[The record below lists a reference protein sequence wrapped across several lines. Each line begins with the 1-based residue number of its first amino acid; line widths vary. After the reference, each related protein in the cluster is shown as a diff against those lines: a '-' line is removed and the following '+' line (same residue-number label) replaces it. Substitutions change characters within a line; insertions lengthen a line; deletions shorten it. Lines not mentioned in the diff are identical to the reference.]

1 MAGCIS
7 LNSCFTGPL
16 PHEIADHLFDIQK
29 VLSSRQNGRSSFHFH
44 VGRRLLCWLIGP
56 HVDWKNVQDGLLKCR
71 ARGGTYTDSA
81 IREVMVLVG
90 APENGVERPY

>member
-1 MAGCIS
+1 M
-7 LNSCFTGPL
+7 
-16 PHEIADHLFDIQK
+16 
-29 VLSSRQNGRSSFHFH
+29 
-44 VGRRLLCWLIGP
+44 GRRQLCWLIGP

-90 APENGVERPY
+90 AEENGVERPY